1 MTNDMIL
8 DLYGKV
14 YDFTDEMGDTALNIL
29 DEQLDEAGVYDKFMH
44 LLDLYDACPELPQ
57 SVLSKMADAL
67 QAALD
72 ECQDQCE

>member
-1 MTNDMIL
+1 MKNDMIL

-14 YDFTDEMGDTALNIL
+14 YDFTDELGDEALEIL
-29 DEQLDEAGVYDKFMH
+29 DAELDALGVYDEFMQ
-44 LLDLYDACPELPQ
+44 LLDLYDECPELPHDI
-57 SVLSKMADAL
+57 LCKMADAL